1 MENNN
6 DINET
11 IIKNKSF
18 DLYMQRLKS
27 LKNQKDIF
35 KKKQEIKCSVG
46 INVNSGKVN
55 KFLNHKEEN
64 LKSYAEQVILFIMFR
79 ELNFLI

>member
-35 KKKQEIKCSVG
+35 KKKQEIKCTIG
-46 INVNSGKVN
+46 IKVNNRKVN
-55 KFLNHKEEN
+55 K
-64 LKSYAEQVILFIMFR
+64 Y
-79 ELNFLI
+79 